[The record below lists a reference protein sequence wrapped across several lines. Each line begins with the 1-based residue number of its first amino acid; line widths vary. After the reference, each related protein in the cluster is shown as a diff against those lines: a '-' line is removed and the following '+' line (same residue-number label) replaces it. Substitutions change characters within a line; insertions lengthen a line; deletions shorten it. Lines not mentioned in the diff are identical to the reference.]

1 MPTFYCYSRCSTC
14 KKAQKWL
21 DDHQVAYD
29 QQDLVAEPPAKELF
43 VIVVN
48 RAPRPGPALL
58 L

>member
-29 QQDLVAEPPAKELF
+29 Q
-43 VIVVN
+43 N
-48 RAPRPGPALL
+48 RRPRNSSLSG
-58 L
+58 